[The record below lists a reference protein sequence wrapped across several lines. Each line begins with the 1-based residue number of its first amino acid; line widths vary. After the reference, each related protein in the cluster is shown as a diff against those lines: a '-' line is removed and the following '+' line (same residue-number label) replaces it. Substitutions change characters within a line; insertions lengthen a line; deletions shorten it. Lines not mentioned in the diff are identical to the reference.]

1 MENRQHGSTGGL
13 GRAESLLPCTPT
25 LCFKTYPCMQSAPR
39 THYPVVP
46 PAPSAPPAHKC
57 LPTHTLP
64 MPAQTGSGTS
74 DMNAALQRVAA
85 GEATMTE
92 AVGPAVGCLM
102 ATFGTNMI
110 SSCIFEF
117 QDPEDLS

>member
-1 MENRQHGSTGGL
+1 
-13 GRAESLLPCTPT
+13 
-25 LCFKTYPCMQSAPR
+25 
-39 THYPVVP
+39 
-46 PAPSAPPAHKC
+46 
-57 LPTHTLP
+57 